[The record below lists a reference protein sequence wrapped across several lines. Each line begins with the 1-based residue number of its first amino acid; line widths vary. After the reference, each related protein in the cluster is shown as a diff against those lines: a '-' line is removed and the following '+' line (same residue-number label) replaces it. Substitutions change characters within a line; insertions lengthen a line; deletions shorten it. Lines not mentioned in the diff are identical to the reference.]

1 MLTFKLPVGGNT
13 ITISTSVIS
22 LMDAIAAA
30 AGVPYNFPFSS
41 NSVMIS
47 AIDETVRLQYDGND
61 PSGTQGI
68 QLFGSTL
75 YSFKHIDLGKVK
87 LIRDSGATADA
98 TLNVTIAE
106 SQDYE
111 A

>member
-1 MLTFKLPVGGNT
+1 MIVFKLPAGGNT

-22 LMDAIAAA
+22 LKDAIETAAA
-30 AGVPYNFPFSS
+30 VPFNFPFSS
-41 NSVMIS
+41 NSVVI
-47 AIDETVRLQYDGND
+47 AAHDETVRMLFDGND
-61 PSGTQGI
+61 PSGTEGI

-87 LIRDSGATADA
+87 FIRDSGATVDA
-98 TLNVTIAE
+98 TLTVTIAE

>member
-1 MLTFKLPVGGNT
+1 MIVFKLPVGGNT
-13 ITISTSVIS
+13 ITISTSVVS
-22 LMDAIAAA
+22 LREAIEAA

-41 NSVMIS
+41 NSVLVS
-47 AIDETVRLQYDGND
+47 SIDETVRMQYDGND
-61 PSGTQGI
+61 PSSTEGI

-87 LIRDSGATADA
+87 FIRDAGALVDA

-106 SQDYE
+106 SRDYE